1 MDFADRSGADNRLQ
15 PAARSPQPASC
26 DIGAMK
32 PVMFALLSLFAAAT
46 PVVAQPPEP
55 PQIVVTGE
63 GVVKATPDQARV
75 TIGTETRSKSSKDA
89 QQRNAEVM
97 TAVQQKIAA
106 LGIPKDAI
114 RTTAI
119 DLQPEFDYANGRQ
132 TPRGYVAR
140 NTVEVRVDDFAKLSD
155 VVDAVVA
162 SGATSIHGLHFDVK
176 EREKLEA
183 AALQAAVKDGMAK
196 AQAIA
201 AGAQRAVDRILKIEE
216 QFTGGGGPMPM
227 MRAVAGG
234 VADASTPVAAGE
246 IEIRAQVRVSVAI
259 K

>member
-1 MDFADRSGADNRLQ
+1 MRIPL
-15 PAARSPQPASC
+15 
-26 DIGAMK
+26 
-32 PVMFALLSLFAAAT
+32 ALLSFVLFTSAAS
-46 PVVAQPPEP
+46 AQTVEP
-55 PQIVVTGE
+55 PQIIVTGE
-63 GVVKATPDQARV
+63 GVIKATPDQARV
-75 TIGTETRSKSSKDA
+75 TIGAESRSKSSKDA

-119 DLQPEFDYANGRQ
+119 DLQPEFDYANGKQ
-132 TPRGYVAR
+132 TARGYVAR
-140 NTVEVRVDDFAKLSD
+140 NTIEVRVDDFAKLSD
-155 VVDAVVA
+155 VIDAVVN
-162 SGATSIHGLHFDVK
+162 SGATNLHGLRFDVK
-176 EREKLEA
+176 ERAQLES

-201 AGAQRAVDRILKIEE
+201 TGAQKAIDRVLKIEE

-227 MRAVAGG
+227 MREFAMAK
-234 VADASTPVAAGE
+234 ADASTPVAAGE
-246 IEIRAQVRVSVAI
+246 LEIRAQVRLTVGI